1 MTENFSTIKD
11 VLENDLSANPKYKF
25 ALKCS
30 TLFSF
35 WEEIVGFK
43 FAKFT
48 RPTAIK
54 FEKLY
59 VECKNSAI
67 TQELS
72 MFSKKIIDKL
82 MVYAAPLGIKV
93 SDIVFSYKNW
103 KTEKAFFDE
112 NEDTNFVEYT
122 EEEVLSQEISKE
134 DENLIFENVE
144 KMEFLSPELK
154 EKYYMDIIK
163 SLKAEVLRNK
173 HRGLV

>member
-1 MTENFSTIKD
+1 MTEDFSTIKD
-11 VLENDLSANPKYKF
+11 IIENDLSANPKYKF

-48 RPTAIK
+48 RPTSIK

-67 TQELS
+67 TQELT
-72 MFSKKIIDKL
+72 MFQKKIIEKI

-103 KTEKAFFDE
+103 KTNEEFFDE
-112 NEDTNFVEYT
+112 NEDTDFVEYT
-122 EEEVLSQEISKE
+122 EEEILAQEIPKA
-134 DENLIFENVE
+134 DEKIVFESIE
-144 KMEFLSPELK
+144 KMEFLTPELK

-163 SLKAEVLRNK
+163 SLKAEVLRKK
-173 HRGLV
+173 H

>member
-1 MTENFSTIKD
+1 MTEDFSTIKD
-11 VLENDLSANPKYKF
+11 ILENDLSANPKYKF

-48 RPTAIK
+48 RPTSIK

-59 VECKNSAI
+59 VECKNSTI
-67 TQELS
+67 TQELT
-72 MFSKKIIDKL
+72 MFQKKIIEKI

-103 KTEKAFFDE
+103 KTNEEFFDE
-112 NEDTNFVEYT
+112 NEDTDFVEYT
-122 EEEVLSQEISKE
+122 EEEILVQEIPKE
-134 DENLIFENVE
+134 DEKIVFESIE
-144 KMEFLSPELK
+144 KMEFLTPELK

-163 SLKAEVLRNK
+163 SLKAEVLRKK
-173 HRGLV
+173 H

>member
-1 MTENFSTIKD
+1 MTEDFSTIKD
-11 VLENDLSANPKYKF
+11 ILENDLSANPKYKF

-48 RPTAIK
+48 RPTSIK

-67 TQELS
+67 TQELT
-72 MFSKKIIDKL
+72 MFQKKIIEKI
-82 MVYAAPLGIKV
+82 MVYATPLGIKV

-103 KTEKAFFDE
+103 KTNEEFFDE
-112 NEDTNFVEYT
+112 NEDTDFVEYT
-122 EEEVLSQEISKE
+122 EEEILAQEIPKA
-134 DENLIFENVE
+134 DEKIVFESIE
-144 KMEFLSPELK
+144 KMEFLTPELK

-163 SLKAEVLRNK
+163 SLKAEVLRKK
-173 HRGLV
+173 H

>member
-11 VLENDLSANPKYKF
+11 ILENDLSANPKYKF

-48 RPTAIK
+48 RPTSIK

-67 TQELS
+67 TQELT
-72 MFSKKIIDKL
+72 MFSKKIIEKI
-82 MVYAAPLGIKV
+82 MVYATPLGIKV

-103 KTEKAFFDE
+103 KTNEEFFDE
-112 NEDTNFVEYT
+112 NEDTDFVEYA
-122 EEEVLSQEISKE
+122 EEEILAQEISEE
-134 DENLIFENVE
+134 DEKIVFESVE
-144 KMEFLSPELK
+144 KMEFLPPELK

-163 SLKAEVLRNK
+163 NLKAEVLRKK
-173 HRGLV
+173 HRN

>member
-1 MTENFSTIKD
+1 MTEDFSTIKD
-11 VLENDLSANPKYKF
+11 ILENDLSANPKYKF

-48 RPTAIK
+48 RPTSIK
-54 FEKLY
+54 YEKLY

-67 TQELS
+67 TQELT
-72 MFSKKIIDKL
+72 MFQKKIIEKI

-103 KTEKAFFDE
+103 KTNEEFFDE
-112 NEDTNFVEYT
+112 NEDTDFVEYT
-122 EEEVLSQEISKE
+122 EEEILAQEIPKA
-134 DENLIFENVE
+134 DEKIVFESIE
-144 KMEFLSPELK
+144 KMEFLTPELK

-163 SLKAEVLRNK
+163 SLKAEVLRKK
-173 HRGLV
+173 H

>member
-11 VLENDLSANPKYKF
+11 ILENDLSANPKYKF

-48 RPTAIK
+48 RPTSIK

-67 TQELS
+67 TQELT
-72 MFSKKIIDKL
+72 MFSKKIIDKV

-103 KTEKAFFDE
+103 KTNEEFFDE
-112 NEDTNFVEYT
+112 NEDTDFVEYT
-122 EEEVLSQEISKE
+122 EEEILAQELSKE
-134 DENLIFENVE
+134 DEKIVFESVE
-144 KMEFLSPELK
+144 KMEFLTPELK

-163 SLKAEVLRNK
+163 SLKAEALRNK
-173 HRGLV
+173 FKN

>member
-1 MTENFSTIKD
+1 MTEDFSTIKD
-11 VLENDLSANPKYKF
+11 ILENDLSANPKYKF

-48 RPTAIK
+48 RPTSIK

-67 TQELS
+67 TQELT
-72 MFSKKIIDKL
+72 MFQKKIIEKI

-103 KTEKAFFDE
+103 KTNEEFFDE
-112 NEDTNFVEYT
+112 NEDTDFVEYT
-122 EEEVLSQEISKE
+122 EEEILAQEIPKA
-134 DENLIFENVE
+134 DEKIVFESIE
-144 KMEFLSPELK
+144 KMEFLTPELK

-163 SLKAEVLRNK
+163 SLKAEVLRKK
-173 HRGLV
+173 H

>member
-1 MTENFSTIKD
+1 MIEDFSTIKD
-11 VLENDLSANPKYKF
+11 ILENDLSANPKYKF

-72 MFSKKIIDKL
+72 MFSKKIIDKV
-82 MVYAAPLGIKV
+82 MIYAAPLGVKV

-103 KTEKAFFDE
+103 KTDEAFFEE
-112 NEDTNFVEYT
+112 NEDTDFVEYT
-122 EEEVLSQEISKE
+122 EAEILAQEISKE
-134 DENLIFENVE
+134 DENLVFESVE
-144 KMEFLSPELK
+144 KMEFLPPELK

-163 SLKAEVLRNK
+163 NLKAEVLRK
-173 HRGLV
+173 KYKG

>member
-1 MTENFSTIKD
+1 MTEDFSTIKD
-11 VLENDLSANPKYKF
+11 ILENDLSANPKYKF

-48 RPTAIK
+48 RPTTIK

-67 TQELS
+67 TQELT
-72 MFSKKIIDKL
+72 MFSKKIIDKIS
-82 MVYAAPLGIKV
+82 VYATPLGIKI

-103 KTEKAFFDE
+103 KTEEKFFDE
-112 NEDTNFVEYT
+112 NEDTDFVEYT
-122 EEEVLSQEISKE
+122 EEEILAQELSKE
-134 DENLIFENVE
+134 DEKIIFESVE
-144 KMEFLSPELK
+144 KMEFLTPELK

-163 SLKAEVLRNK
+163 SLKAEVLRKK
-173 HRGLV
+173 HKS

>member
-1 MTENFSTIKD
+1 MTEDFSTIKD
-11 VLENDLSANPKYKF
+11 ILENDLSANPKYKF

-48 RPTAIK
+48 RPTSIK

-67 TQELS
+67 TQELT
-72 MFSKKIIDKL
+72 MFQKKIIEKI

-103 KTEKAFFDE
+103 KTNEEFFDE
-112 NEDTNFVEYT
+112 NEDTDFVEYT
-122 EEEVLSQEISKE
+122 EEEILAQEIPKA
-134 DENLIFENVE
+134 DEKIV
-144 KMEFLSPELK
+144 
-154 EKYYMDIIK
+154 
-163 SLKAEVLRNK
+163 LKALK
-173 HRGLV
+173 KWSF

>member
-1 MTENFSTIKD
+1 MTEDFSTIKD
-11 VLENDLSANPKYKF
+11 ILENDLSANPKYKF

-48 RPTAIK
+48 RPTSIK

-67 TQELS
+67 TQELT
-72 MFSKKIIDKL
+72 MFSKKIIDKV
-82 MVYAAPLGIKV
+82 MVYATPLGIKV

-103 KTEKAFFDE
+103 KTNEEFFDE
-112 NEDTNFVEYT
+112 NEDTDFVEYT
-122 EEEVLSQEISKE
+122 EEEILAQELSKE
-134 DENLIFENVE
+134 DEKIVFESVE
-144 KMEFLSPELK
+144 KMEFLTPELK

-163 SLKAEVLRNK
+163 SLKAEALRNK
-173 HRGLV
+173 FKN